1 MSKIA
6 AMRALK
12 DWISDFDSG
21 QILIGVLLMML
32 LMAIMVP
39 GMVFLVQ
46 REARWAEKQ
55 TQTTVAFHLAESGIE
70 KGYRAIS
77 LSTAVFYALTDDG
90 TPVPDFD
97 YTTTFSDIPGGEYV
111 VSITSGPEARQAT
124 IISVGKVTKGAKTF
138 VRTIKAVF
146 AQFAEEVALSAD
158 SGIDVGGG
166 VNVHWGAVISLKSID
181 SNGRTSPQFIS
192 AANVDLD
199 SDGPLGTNCGPSP
212 ETGPEACCQW
222 RSYDDDV
229 PEALIGPDLYAQP
242 AKEDI
247 CSNEPYVADP
257 LYSCYYAVSQNWST
271 GFATTGGSK
280 TVYVEGNVVIP
291 NGAKLNITGDLVIT
305 GDLAVGGG
313 AWGNGDID
321 MIVPRIAWKQYCA
334 NWAYYTSTFDDGLV
348 PGLTA
353 GWPGLSSGVKSTS
366 GMNYQPNPGGKTAV
380 QGVLY
385 IGGNLTGGGGGG
397 NTRIY
402 GNLYIRG
409 SITLDPASSVDVYY
423 NKAVSEDIRTLRL
436 NLKRIEWQSQ
446 LKEWPG
452 S

>member
-6 AMRALK
+6 AMRAFK
-12 DWISDFDSG
+12 NWVADFDSG
-21 QILIGVLLMML
+21 QVLIGVLLLLL

-39 GMVFLVQ
+39 GMVFLTQ
-46 REARWAEKQ
+46 REARWAERQ
-55 TQTTVAFHLAESGIE
+55 ASTTVAFHLAESGIE

-77 LSTAVFYALTDDG
+77 LSTATFYLLTDDG
-90 TPVPDFD
+90 EEIDDFKYD
-97 YTTTFSDIPGGEYV
+97 RTFSDVVGGEYI

-124 IISVGKVTKGAKTF
+124 IISVGRVTKGAKTYT
-138 VRTIKAVF
+138 RTIKAVF

-158 SGIDVGGG
+158 SGIDIGGG

-192 AANVDLD
+192 AANVDHD
-199 SDGPLGTNCGPSP
+199 SDGAQGTNCGPTA
-212 ETGPEACCQW
+212 EEGPEACCHW

-242 AKEDI
+242 ARDDD
-247 CSNEPYVADP
+247 CSNEPYTATPVN
-257 LYSCYYAVSQNWST
+257 SCYYVGDQVWSS

-280 TVYVEGNVVIP
+280 TVYVEGNVLVP
-291 NGAKLNITGDLVIT
+291 NGDKLNIAGDLVIT
-305 GDLAVGGG
+305 GNLAVGGG
-313 AWGNGDID
+313 AWGDGDID
-321 MIVPRIAWKQYCA
+321 MIVPRVAWKQYCS
-334 NWAYYTSTFDDGLV
+334 NWSDYATFDDGLT
-348 PGLTA
+348 PELTT
-353 GWPGLSSGVKSTS
+353 GWPGLSSGIKSTA
-366 GMNYQPNPGGKTAV
+366 GMNYQPTPGGKTAV

-409 SITLDPASSVDVYY
+409 GVSLDPASSVDVYY
-423 NKAVSEDIRTLRL
+423 NKAVSENVRTLRL
-436 NLKRIEWQSQ
+436 NLKRIEWRSQ
-446 LKEWPG
+446 IKDWPG